1 MTKPAAAS
9 ALWPT
14 AGEMLFSV
22 KTFIGAMLALYIAF
36 SIDLPRP
43 YWAMA
48 TAYIVAQPLS
58 GALRSKALYR
68 VLGTMLGAVAT
79 VVLVPNLV
87 NAPELLSLA
96 MGLWTAACLYL
107 ALLDRTPRSYVFM
120 LAGYSAAIIGFPAV
134 NDPGSIFDTA
144 VARVEEITLGI
155 VCATV
160 VGSVVFPRS
169 VGAVISARIDGW
181 LRDAGRWTLDAL
193 AGRRDDEETA
203 AARRRLAA
211 DAVELY
217 MLSTHLAYDTSLWQ
231 GTTRW
236 VRLLRQRMVMLLPI
250 LSSIADR
257 MAELRRNGAQLP
269 PSVQALL
276 GDLSAWIAAGPHG
289 QREEGVRLRAAIARI
304 EAETPAGPSS
314 DWNAVMLASL
324 LVRLRELVETVQDC
338 RDLRRQINSGGREA
352 GVTQERRL
360 VARAGDGAAL
370 HRDHGMAILS
380 GFSAAL
386 AVLLC
391 CVAWIATGWPDGA
404 VATEMAAVACC
415 FFAAQDDPV
424 PAIVSFTIFSTV
436 ALVIDT
442 VYLFAIL
449 PMIDGFPMLVL
460 VLAPV
465 FLVIGIGMVK
475 PASTNAA
482 MALAA
487 NSATLMGLQSA
498 YSADFAAFLNSGF
511 ALVFGMSVA
520 AIVTGLVRSVGAEWS
535 AWRLLRAGWADL
547 AAVAAPRGGGASAD
561 RTVFAG
567 RMLDRLGMLTPRLA
581 MVAPGADVAA
591 ADALADLRIG
601 LNIVDL
607 QRGRPALPPEARRAV
622 DALLDALSRFFDRHA
637 SAVAAPPPEQLLR
650 LIDRALARVT
660 ATGLPGRR
668 SRSMLLAL
676 VGIRRG
682 LFPDAPPYKPASP
695 APVSPSPVDMREVA

>member
-1 MTKPAAAS
+1 
-9 ALWPT
+9 
-14 AGEMLFSV
+14 
-22 KTFIGAMLALYIAF
+22 
-36 SIDLPRP
+36 
-43 YWAMA
+43 
-48 TAYIVAQPLS
+48 
-58 GALRSKALYR
+58 
-68 VLGTMLGAVAT
+68 
-79 VVLVPNLV
+79 
-87 NAPELLSLA
+87 
-96 MGLWTAACLYL
+96 
-107 ALLDRTPRSYVFM
+107 
-120 LAGYSAAIIGFPAV
+120 
-134 NDPGSIFDTA
+134 
-144 VARVEEITLGI
+144 
-155 VCATV
+155 
-160 VGSVVFPRS
+160 
-169 VGAVISARIDGW
+169 IDGW
-181 LRDAGRWTLDAL
+181 LRDAGRWTLNAL
-193 AGRRDDEETA
+193 AGRRDDEETST
-203 AARRRLAA
+203 ARRRLAA

-269 PSVQALL
+269 PAVQALL
-276 GDLSAWIAAGPHG
+276 GDLSAWIAAGPRG
-289 QREEGVRLRAAIARI
+289 QREDGVRLRTAIARI

-314 DWNAVMLASL
+314 DWNAIMLASL

-338 RDLRRQINSGGREA
+338 RDLRRQINSGGRE
-352 GVTQERRL
+352 GGIIQERRL
-360 VARAGDGAAL
+360 VARAGGGTAL
-370 HRDHGMAILS
+370 HRDHGMALLS

-391 CVAWIATGWPDGA
+391 CVFWIATEWPDGA

-460 VLAPV
+460 VLAPC
-465 FLVIGIGMVK
+465 FLLIGIGMAKARFV
-475 PASTNAA
+475 SAA

-498 YSADFAAFLNSGF
+498 YSADFASFMNSGL
-511 ALVFGMSVA
+511 ALVFGMSA
-520 AIVTGLVRSVGAEWS
+520 AAVVTALVRSVGAEWS
-535 AWRLLRAGWADL
+535 ARRLLRAGWADI
-547 AAVAAPRGGGASAD
+547 AAVAATAQRAEIGGAAAAE

-591 ADALADLRIG
+591 ADALTDLRIG
-601 LNIVDL
+601 LNVVDL